1 MISNRFRIGLMALY
15 LAVIAT
21 MIVLL
26 FGGYEWSIPWEV
38 TTYADP
44 QEFGYRSFLKGP
56 FQFGITGEYF
66 SLAESFHAG
75 PVLRNPVADLILIL
89 VVWFGFCV
97 VLTVFTYLSRIW
109 FFVTQGLVI
118 FFLISLHLREAGVY
132 AFGPAWVSS
141 VLVILLFI
149 VPAYF
154 FQGFGVVR
162 KFEYRLLVFLGVSG
176 MLVITGGG
184 TVSALVDQVTTQGY
198 FGFVILALFFLVLIS
213 EEIVFGILYLV
224 TKTRGGQNNH
234 LHFISISLVYLIF
247 IGLYYA
253 RKAGFIN
260 WEFTFFDPMILL
272 IMSSVL
278 ALWSV
283 KWRRETYDFYLEED
297 HFRVFLSGLGIV
309 TFGFLSLAYFRGND
323 AVLDGTSKF
332 ITYAHLGFG
341 AFFFFYVIVNFIDPL
356 MQGLQVYKIAFKD
369 QSFPYATARI
379 GGFVAI
385 AAFFLFA
392 DKQPYLYYRAG
403 QYNYL
408 GQQAEREGEVGLA
421 QRLYQ
426 EGNIYGHDNHF
437 SNYQLAVHSMSQG
450 STKEASLRFGRAI
463 LRNPSPQSFVNL
475 AAAYAVAGEV
485 SASQAVLEA
494 GLERFPENA
503 QITNNLS
510 LIYLDLGQ
518 SERAEALLK
527 NDPRA
532 LSWSDASLVNKWK
545 VVSDQQD
552 SVFVKEDFL
561 KGNLAVKAN
570 IVGAAMRLGLQ
581 TEFQV
586 DTAALKGYPLH
597 RQAYLVNRV
606 WYEPDQDVLKSL
618 KEELDGNMDYAIRK
632 AAANAYIQGSVYG
645 GYVNEAIY
653 QLRQDLY
660 NAAPTDRARI
670 YTDLGLIALEN
681 HSLKMAGEYFSKAME
696 EGEPSARMNLM
707 AVFLESGQFDLA
719 LQKMLEYSKDDST
732 FLEMKTDFE
741 QVLSDASVSESQLS
755 IRLYY
760 RYSLY
765 SMAELVVLLQQQSPA
780 LISSL
785 WSKIESELIQSQSFD
800 KLSAYASVFRDY
812 LTPIEQN
819 QVRMVLDVHVNNRF
833 PSTGEFAALSSKPDS
848 LKAID
853 LFDLASHN
861 ALDEGRVLAI
871 SNLLKEL
878 NAQLNYDLLV
888 QAIDINQTSVALHKA
903 YCLQAVAI
911 GFDDYGRTALA
922 KLKELATPQDYLEF
936 EHVFREHLDAGDR
949 FSEAW

>member
-66 SLAESFHAG
+66 TLAESFHAG
-75 PVLRNPVADLILIL
+75 PVLRNQVVDLVLLL
-89 VVWFGFCV
+89 VVWLGFCV

-109 FFVTQGLVI
+109 FFVAQGLVI
-118 FFLISLHLREAGVY
+118 FFLISLQLREVGMY
-132 AFGPAWVSS
+132 AFGGAWVSN
-141 VLVILLFI
+141 VLVVLLFI
-149 VPAYF
+149 VPAYS
-154 FQGFGVVR
+154 FQAFGILQR
-162 KFEYRLLVFLGVSG
+162 FELRLLVFLGVSAL
-176 MLVITGGG
+176 LVFTGG
-184 TVSALVDQVTTQGY
+184 VPLSAIADQVTTQGY

-224 TKTRGGQNNH
+224 TKTRGGRNNH
-234 LHFISISLVYLIF
+234 LHFIAISLVYLIF

-253 RKAGFIN
+253 RKAGFLD

-272 IMSSVL
+272 IISAVL
-278 ALWSV
+278 ALWSIN
-283 KWRRETYDFYLEED
+283 WRRETYSFYMEED
-297 HFRVFLSGLGIV
+297 HFRMFLCGLGLV

-323 AVLDGTSKF
+323 AVLDATSKF

-341 AFFFFYVIVNFIDPL
+341 TFFFFYVIVNFVDPL
-356 MQGLQVYKIAFKD
+356 MQGLQVYKITFKD
-369 QSFPYATARI
+369 QPFPYATARI

-392 DKQPYLYYRAG
+392 SKQPYLYYRAG
-403 QYNYL
+403 QYNYM
-408 GQQAEREGEVGLA
+408 GQQAEMSGENGLA

-437 SNYQLAVHSMSQG
+437 SNYQIALYNMGQG
-450 STKEASLRFGRAI
+450 RTKEAVLRFGRAI

-475 AAAYAVAGEV
+475 AGAYGANGEV
-485 SASQAVLEA
+485 SASQAVLES

-503 QITNNLS
+503 QIVNNLS

-518 SERAEALLK
+518 SERAEALL
-527 NDPRA
+527 NSDPKA

-552 SVFVKEDFL
+552 SIFLDEDFL
-561 KGNLAVKAN
+561 EGNLAVKAN
-570 IVGAAMRLGLQ
+570 IVGAAMRLGFQ
-581 TEFQV
+581 NDFQV
-586 DTAALKGYPLH
+586 DTTELKGYPLH
-597 RQAYLVNRV
+597 RQTYLVNRV
-606 WYEPDQDVLKSL
+606 WYEPRQDVLKHL
-618 KEELDGNMDYAIRK
+618 KGELDGPMDYSIRK
-632 AAANAYIQGSVYG
+632 AAAKAYIQASVYG

-660 NAAPTDRARI
+660 NALPADRARI
-670 YTDLGLIALEN
+670 HTDLGLIALEN
-681 HSLKMAGEYFSKAME
+681 HNLKMAEEYFSKAVE
-696 EGEPSARMNLM
+696 DGEPSAKMNLI

-719 LQKMLEYSKDDST
+719 LQKMDDFSKEDSA
-732 FLEMKTDFE
+732 FLEMREDFK
-741 QVLSDASVSESQLS
+741 QILSKETLDETQQS
-755 IRLYY
+755 IHLYY
-760 RYSLY
+760 RYSFY
-765 SMAELVVLLQQQSPA
+765 SMAELSALLQQQSPA

-785 WSKIESELIQSQSFD
+785 WSKVKAEVVQSQEYD
-800 KLSAYASVFRDY
+800 RLSAYASVFRDF
-812 LTPIEQN
+812 LSPSEQN
-819 QVRMVLDVHVNNRF
+819 DVRLILDVHLSNRF
-833 PSTGEFAALSSKPDS
+833 PSHGEFAQFITKPDS
-848 LKAID
+848 MKAID
-853 LFDLASHN
+853 LFVLANHN
-861 ALDEGRVLAI
+861 ALDEGTVLAI
-871 SNLLKEL
+871 SNLLKPL
-878 NAQLNYDLLV
+878 DAQLNYDLLV

-903 YCLQAVAI
+903 YCLQAI
-911 GFDDYGRTALA
+911 SLGFDDYGRTALA
-922 KLKELATPQDYLEF
+922 KLKELTSPQDYLEF
-936 EHVFREHLDAGDR
+936 ESLVLQQLETEDR